1 MTDIAIIGGGPA
13 GLTAAIYA
21 ARAGKTVTVF
31 ERESMGG
38 QITQAHKVSNYP
50 GYTEISGTEL
60 GDKFCAQA
68 MDMGAEIEFTSVEK
82 VEKIDNHFRITTEDG
97 EVEAKALIFAGGAKP
112 RLLGTPREEEL
123 TGSGVSYC
131 ALCDGAFFA
140 GKDVAVVGGG
150 NSAFNDALFLAGVC
164 RSVTLIHR
172 REGFR
177 AEKNQIEAAKKQ
189 ENIRFLTGFTVEAL
203 LGENSLTGLKLR
215 STNGETME
223 ISADGVFVALG
234 RVPDTELIAHLAD
247 LDEGG
252 YVLSDESCLTK
263 TAGLFVAGD
272 CRRKQVRQVTTA
284 VSDGTA
290 AATAASEYLD
300 M

>member
-38 QITQAHKVSNYP
+38 QITHAHKVSNYP
-50 GYTEISGTEL
+50 GFTEISGTEL

-68 MDMGAEIEFTSVEK
+68 MDMGAEIEFTNVESVEK
-82 VEKIDNHFRITTEDG
+82 EGDTFRITTEDG
-97 EVEAKALIFAGGAKP
+97 EFTAKSLIFAGGAKP
-112 RLLGTPREEEL
+112 RPLGVDREEEL
-123 TGSGVSYC
+123 TGAGVSYC

-150 NSAFNDALFLAGVC
+150 NSAFSDALFLAGVA

-172 REGFR
+172 RDSFR
-177 AEKNQIEAAKKQ
+177 AEPKQIEAAKAA
-189 ENIRFLTGFTVEAL
+189 ENIRFLTSCTVTDL
-203 LGENSLTGLKLR
+203 VGENQVTGLRL
-215 STNGETME
+215 SNGEE
-223 ISADGVFVALG
+223 ISVDGVFVALG
-234 RVPDTELIAHLAD
+234 RIPDTSLIAHLAD
-247 LDEGG
+247 LDEAG
-252 YVLSDESCLTK
+252 YVLSDESCETK
-263 TAGLFVAGD
+263 TRGLYVAGD
-272 CRRKQVRQVTTA
+272 CRKKGIRQVTTA

-290 AATAASEYLD
+290 AATAAAEYLD

>member
-38 QITQAHKVSNYP
+38 QITHAHKVSNYP
-50 GYTEISGTEL
+50 GFTEISGTEL

-68 MDMGAEIEFTSVEK
+68 MDMGAEIEFTNVESVEK
-82 VEKIDNHFRITTEDG
+82 EGDLFRITAEDG
-97 EVEAKALIFAGGAKP
+97 DFTARALIFAGGAKP
-112 RLLGTPREEEL
+112 RPLGVDREEEL
-123 TGSGVSYC
+123 TGAGVSYC

-150 NSAFNDALFLAGVC
+150 NSAFSDALFLAGVA

-172 REGFR
+172 RDGFR
-177 AEKNQIEAAKKQ
+177 AEPKQIEAAKAM
-189 ENIRFLTGFTVEAL
+189 ENIRFMTGVTVTEL
-203 LGENSLTGLKLR
+203 LGEGQVTGLRL
-215 STNGETME
+215 SSGEE
-223 ISADGVFVALG
+223 ITVDGVFVALG
-234 RVPDTELIAHLAD
+234 RIPDTSLIAGLAD
-247 LDEGG
+247 LDGAG
-252 YVLSDESCLTK
+252 YVIADESCQTK
-263 TAGLFVAGD
+263 TPGLYVAGD
-272 CRRKQVRQVTTA
+272 CRKKLIRQVTTA

-290 AATAASEYLD
+290 AATAAAEYLD

>member
-38 QITQAHKVSNYP
+38 QITHAHKVSNYP
-50 GYTEISGTEL
+50 GFTEISGTEL

-68 MDMGAEIEFTSVEK
+68 MDMGAEIEFTNVESVEK
-82 VEKIDNHFRITTEDG
+82 EGDTFRITAEDG
-97 EVEAKALIFAGGAKP
+97 EFTAKTLIFAGGAKP
-112 RLLGTPREEEL
+112 RPLGVDREEEL
-123 TGSGVSYC
+123 TGAGVSYC

-150 NSAFNDALFLAGVC
+150 NSAFSDALFLAGVA

-172 REGFR
+172 RDSFR
-177 AEKNQIEAAKKQ
+177 AEPKQIEAAKAA
-189 ENIRFLTGFTVEAL
+189 ENIRFLTSCTVTAL
-203 LGENSLTGLKLR
+203 LGEHQVTGLRL
-215 STNGETME
+215 STGEE
-223 ISADGVFVALG
+223 ISVDGVFVALG
-234 RVPDTELIAHLAD
+234 RIPDTSLIADLAD
-247 LDEGG
+247 LDESG
-252 YVLSDESCLTK
+252 YVLSDESCETK
-263 TAGLFVAGD
+263 TRGLYVAGD
-272 CRRKQVRQVTTA
+272 CRKKGIRQVTTA

-290 AATAASEYLD
+290 AATAAAEYLD

>member
-38 QITQAHKVSNYP
+38 QITHAHKVSNYP
-50 GYTEISGTEL
+50 GFTEISGTEL

-68 MDMGAEIEFTSVEK
+68 MDMGAEIEFTNVETVEK
-82 VEKIDNHFRITTEDG
+82 AADHFRITAEDG
-97 EVEAKALIFAGGAKP
+97 EFTARTLIFAGGAKP
-112 RLLGTPREEEL
+112 RPLGVDREEEL
-123 TGSGVSYC
+123 TGAGVSYC

-150 NSAFNDALFLAGVC
+150 NSAFSDALFLAGVA

-172 REGFR
+172 RDGFR
-177 AEKNQIEAAKKQ
+177 AEPRQIEAAKAM
-189 ENIRFLTGFTVEAL
+189 ENIRFMTNCTVTAL
-203 LGENSLTGLKLR
+203 LGSDQVTGLRL
-215 STNGETME
+215 SSGEE
-223 ISADGVFVALG
+223 IAVDGVFVALG
-234 RVPDTELIAHLAD
+234 RVPDTALIAHLAD
-247 LDEGG
+247 LDESG
-252 YVLSDESCLTK
+252 YVLADESCVTK
-263 TAGLFVAGD
+263 TPGLYVAGD
-272 CRRKQVRQVTTA
+272 CRKKGIRQVTTA

-290 AATAASEYLD
+290 AATAAAEYLD

>member
-38 QITQAHKVSNYP
+38 QITHAHKVSNYP
-50 GYTEISGTEL
+50 GFTEISGTEL

-82 VEKIDNHFRITTEDG
+82 VEKENGCFRITTEDG
-97 EVEAKALIFAGGAKP
+97 TVEAKTLIFAGGAKP
-112 RLLGTPREEEL
+112 RPLGVEREEEM
-123 TGSGVSYC
+123 TGAGVSYC

-150 NSAFNDALFLAGVC
+150 NSAFSDALFLAGVC

-177 AEKNQIEAAKKQ
+177 AERKQIEAARAT
-189 ENIRFLTGFTVEAL
+189 ENIRFMTGCTVKAL
-203 LGENSLTGLKLR
+203 LGEGQVTGLKLN
-215 STNGETME
+215 TPEGEAE
-223 ISADGVFVALG
+223 ITVDGVFVALG
-234 RVPDTELIAHLAD
+234 RVPDTGLIAHMAD
-247 LDEGG
+247 LDESG
-252 YVLSDESCLTK
+252 YVLADESCETK
-263 TAGLFVAGD
+263 TPGLYVAGD
-272 CRRKQVRQVTTA
+272 CRRKLIRQVTTA

-290 AATAASEYLD
+290 AATAAAEFLD

>member
-38 QITQAHKVSNYP
+38 QITHAHKVSNYP
-50 GYTEISGTEL
+50 GFTEISGTEL
-60 GDKFCAQA
+60 GDKFCSQA
-68 MDMGAEIEFTSVEK
+68 MDMGAEIEFTNVENVAK
-82 VEKIDNHFRITTEDG
+82 EGDTFLITTEDG
-97 EVEAKALIFAGGAKP
+97 DFTARTLIFAGGAKP
-112 RLLGTPREEEL
+112 RPLGVDREEDFI
-123 TGSGVSYC
+123 GAGVSYC

-150 NSAFNDALFLAGVC
+150 NSAFSDALFLAGVA

-177 AEKNQIEAAKKQ
+177 AEPRQIEAARAM
-189 ENIRFLTGFTVEAL
+189 ENIRFLTNCTVTGL
-203 LGENSLTGLKLR
+203 LGEGQLTGLQL
-215 STNGETME
+215 STGEE
-223 ISADGVFVALG
+223 IAVDGVFVALG
-234 RVPDTELIAHLAD
+234 RIPDTALIADLAD
-247 LDEGG
+247 LDESG
-252 YVLSDESCLTK
+252 YVLAGEDCETK
-263 TAGLFVAGD
+263 TKGLYVAGD
-272 CRRKQVRQVTTA
+272 CRKKTIRQVTTA
-284 VSDGTA
+284 VADGTA
-290 AATAASEYLD
+290 AATAAAESLD

>member
-21 ARAGKTVTVF
+21 ARAGKAVTVF

-38 QITQAHKVSNYP
+38 QITHAHKVSNYP
-50 GYTEISGTEL
+50 GFTEISGTEL

-68 MDMGAEIEFTSVEK
+68 MDMGAEIEFTNVESVEK
-82 VEKIDNHFRITTEDG
+82 EGDTFRITAEDG
-97 EVEAKALIFAGGAKP
+97 EFTAKSLIFAGGAKP
-112 RLLGTPREEEL
+112 RPLGVEREEEL
-123 TGSGVSYC
+123 TGAGVSYC

-150 NSAFNDALFLAGVC
+150 NSAFSDALFLAGVA

-172 REGFR
+172 RDSFR
-177 AEKNQIEAAKKQ
+177 AEPKQIEAAKAA
-189 ENIRFLTGFTVEAL
+189 ENIRFLTSCTVTAL
-203 LGENSLTGLKLR
+203 LGENQVTGLRL
-215 STNGETME
+215 STGEE
-223 ISADGVFVALG
+223 ISVDGVFVALG
-234 RVPDTELIAHLAD
+234 RIPDTSLIADLAD
-247 LDEGG
+247 LDEAG
-252 YVLSDESCLTK
+252 YVLSDESCETK
-263 TAGLFVAGD
+263 TRGLYVAGD
-272 CRRKQVRQVTTA
+272 CRKKGIRQVTTA

-290 AATAASEYLD
+290 AATAAAEYLD